1 MKSTNLIIVLC
12 AIIVILAIIGAI
24 YSTGVLSDNNKD
36 NTTVNVTN
44 NLSNDSDVG
53 NIQSNDSD
61 VGNIQSNN
69 DQNQSSSKSDDVVS
83 EEVKYNG
90 QADNGSYY
98 REVTYS
104 DGGFR
109 QYDTSSGELIGSSY
123 DSDQK
128 NLPSME

>member
-53 NIQSNDSD
+53 NI
-61 VGNIQSNN
+61 
-69 DQNQSSSKSDDVVS
+69 
-83 EEVKYNG
+83 
-90 QADNGSYY
+90 
-98 REVTYS
+98 
-104 DGGFR
+104 
-109 QYDTSSGELIGSSY
+109 
-123 DSDQK
+123 
-128 NLPSME
+128 

>member
-1 MKSTNLIIVLC
+1 MKSTNLIIVIC

-53 NIQSNDSD
+53 NIQSNGGQAS
-61 VGNIQSNN
+61 SN
-69 DQNQSSSKSDDVVS
+69 SKSDNVTS

>member
-1 MKSTNLIIVLC
+1 MKSTNLIIVIC

-53 NIQSNDSD
+53 NIQSNGGQAS
-61 VGNIQSNN
+61 SN
-69 DQNQSSSKSDDVVS
+69 SKSDNVTS

-128 NLPSME
+128 NLPVWNKGV

>member
-12 AIIVILAIIGAI
+12 AIIVILGIIGAI

-53 NIQSNDSD
+53 DIQSNDSD
-61 VGNIQSNN
+61 VGDIQSNN
-69 DQNQSSSKSDDVVS
+69 NQNQSSSKSDDVVD

>member
-53 NIQSNDSD
+53 NIQSNGGQAS
-61 VGNIQSNN
+61 SN
-69 DQNQSSSKSDDVVS
+69 SKSDNVTS